1 MRGCRG
7 LTGVGLSS
15 GRRCIIGR
23 VRARLVLSVHVLV
36 PSSARGES
44 RTLTGL
50 PPGDFESPASAIPP
64 LVPRSNIAGTIA
76 TSNRARAWANLRR
89 RFHPTCGNAPSV
101 TDLSAVADTQ
111 HRSVACTQQSGIPR
125 SHLRACTTCI
135 LTRPLQVHALPSTGV
150 ARRTAFEPA
159 ARLPCTSLSTHR
171 WSWLE
176 SFLGE
181 GGKQCVPA

>member
-1 MRGCRG
+1 MAGH
-7 LTGVGLSS
+7 
-15 GRRCIIGR
+15 
-23 VRARLVLSVHVLV
+23 VRARLVLSVQVLV

-64 LVPRSNIAGTIA
+64 LGPRSNIAGTIA
-76 TSNRARAWANLRR
+76 TSNRARAWANLKR
-89 RFHPTCGNAPSV
+89 RFHQTCGNAPSV
-101 TDLSAVADTQ
+101 TDLSAVADAQ
-111 HRSVACTQQSGIPR
+111 HCPVACTQQLDIPR

-135 LTRPLQVHALPSTGV
+135 LTSPLQVHALPSTGV
-150 ARRTAFEPA
+150 ARRTSFEPA

-181 GGKQCVPA
+181 GGKQCVPE

>member
-23 VRARLVLSVHVLV
+23 ARARLVLSVQVLV

-64 LVPRSNIAGTIA
+64 LGRATRELSASTLPAAPCRPDEHLASAGV
-76 TSNRARAWANLRR
+76 S
-89 RFHPTCGNAPSV
+89 SV
-101 TDLSAVADTQ
+101 T
-111 HRSVACTQQSGIPR
+111 
-125 SHLRACTTCI
+125 
-135 LTRPLQVHALPSTGV
+135 AL
-150 ARRTAFEPA
+150 
-159 ARLPCTSLSTHR
+159 
-171 WSWLE
+171 
-176 SFLGE
+176 
-181 GGKQCVPA
+181 

>member
-15 GRRCIIGR
+15 GRRCMVGR
-23 VRARLVLSVHVLV
+23 VRDRLVV

-64 LVPRSNIAGTIA
+64 LGPRSNIAGTIA
-76 TSNRARAWANLRR
+76 TSNRARAWANLKR

-111 HRSVACTQQSGIPR
+111 HSPVACTQQSGIPR

-181 GGKQCVPA
+181 GGKQCVPE

>member
-64 LVPRSNIAGTIA
+64 LGPRSNIVRTIA
-76 TSNRARAWANLRR
+76 TSNRARSWANHKR
-89 RFHPTCGNAPSV
+89 RFHGTRGNAPSV
-101 TDLSAVADTQ
+101 SNLSVVADAQ
-111 HRSVACTQQSGIPR
+111 HHTVARTQQSHSPP

-135 LTRPLQVHALPSTGV
+135 LTRPLQVHALPSTGL
-150 ARRTAFEPA
+150 ARRTAGSK
-159 ARLPCTSLSTHR
+159 CTLCT
-171 WSWLE
+171 
-176 SFLGE
+176 
-181 GGKQCVPA
+181 